1 MQVLSKTRT
10 SSNCRHENRIQ
21 VGETIGDLFR
31 DYGEKY
37 IETYRPNLH
46 TIKLIR
52 SIRLCRTPALGGQKM
67 ICEGCGS
74 TRYQYHSCG
83 NNQCPQ
89 CQGLKRKQWEDRL
102 SIRMLSVPY
111 VHTTFTLP
119 HELNGLAK
127 RNQEKVYGLLFR
139 SAWKTISQLC
149 GDEKNV
155 GGRPGMTSVLHTWGS
170 DLKYHIHIHC
180 LITFGGLKLEPAPKW
195 CWPKRKKKLAKYRQM
210 CSTYRSIFLKELKKL
225 MKKGE
230 LVYHRTYEE
239 MEQELINKRW
249 VVNNTHPTADTKVI
263 EEYLSR
269 YICRIGITNSRL
281 SYDREGKNVEIKYN
295 DYRNQK
301 KGKAAPKAYRNLN
314 PLLAMQMILQHQ
326 VPRYFQRVR
335 HYGLHAGSTYKK
347 IQGQL
352 PAHLKRNGATVR
364 TILEIL
370 KALLQEEPNCCLE
383 CGGLDFE
390 VVGLAKDEE
399 YLKQIISIKKR
410 GPPSEKV
417 GTKRLKYKVH

>member
-1 MQVLSKTRT
+1 M
-10 SSNCRHENRIQ
+10 
-21 VGETIGDLFR
+21 FR

-67 ICEGCGS
+67 VCEGCGS
-74 TRYQYHSCG
+74 VRFQYHSCG

-102 SIRMLSVPY
+102 SARMLSVPY

-119 HELNGLAK
+119 HQLNGLAK
-127 RNQEKVYGLLFR
+127 RNPEKIYGLLFK

-149 GDEKNV
+149 SDEDNV
-155 GGRPGMTSVLHTWGS
+155 GGRPGMTAVLHTWGS

-180 LITFGGLKLEPAPKW
+180 LITFGGLLLEPTPKW
-195 CWPKRKKKLAKYRQM
+195 KWPKRKNKLARYREM
-210 CSTYRSIFLKELKKL
+210 CSTFRSLFLSGLKRLMDKEA
-225 MKKGE
+225 
-230 LVYHRTYEE
+230 LVYHRSYEQI
-239 MEQELINKRW
+239 EQALNKKRW
-249 VVNNTHPTADTKVI
+249 VVHNTHPTADTKVI
-263 EEYLSR
+263 EDYLSR

-281 SYDREGKNVEIKYN
+281 SYDRAGKNVQIKYN
-295 DYRNQK
+295 DYRNQE

-335 HYGLHAGSTYKK
+335 HYGLHAGATYKK
-347 IQGQL
+347 IQDQL
-352 PAHLKRNGATVR
+352 PDHLKRNGATVR
-364 TILEIL
+364 TILQIL
-370 KALLQEEPNCCLE
+370 KALLKQTPNCCPN
-383 CGGLDFE
+383 CGGFDFE
-390 VVGLAKDEE
+390 IEQLPNDDE
-399 YLKQIISIKKR
+399 YLQQIILLKKR